1 MCALSLAWRNSARK
15 LYLQWQSSAHTHTHT
30 HTHAARVSQRTRL
43 AASRRAVGLFQ
54 DSKQARM
61 CWRNEWTRLQRGHM
75 LCQSSLHSTPNRSTE
90 TENYT
95 METKKKD
102 VRNPA
107 ANSEGESFP
116 VIHQLLSV
124 SSSHSHKH
132 STAHFCNGSSHG
144 NWTHEAV
151 LPLSKWWP
159 TVTAAY
165 YSVGTQVIVRK
176 T

>member
-30 HTHAARVSQRTRL
+30 HTHACSQSVPAHTLSCLSTGSRPVPGLKTSEDVLKEWVDEVTTRPYAL
-43 AASRRAVGLFQ
+43 SVVPPLPTAPPRLKTTQ
-54 DSKQARM
+54 
-61 CWRNEWTRLQRGHM
+61 WRQ
-75 LCQSSLHSTPNRSTE
+75 
-90 TENYT
+90 
-95 METKKKD
+95 KKKD

-165 YSVGTQVIVRK
+165 YSAGTQVIVRK